1 MFKKDKYAIY
11 IEALEDENAEL
22 KKKLKLI
29 DSIPDQKLE
38 TLEKLIDELEETKT
52 LYEDAIAAAKEA
64 KESYE
69 SIIKGIREIN
79 KNKK

>member
-22 KKKLKLI
+22 KKKIKLI
-29 DSIPDQKLE
+29 NSIPDQKYE
-38 TLEKLIDELEETKT
+38 TLDQLISELEETKM

-69 SIIKGIREIN
+69 NIIKGIREIN